1 MTLTS
6 QQVDAI
12 AWTGNLLLT
21 ACPGSGKTRTLIE
34 KLVREIEPLSDGPRR
49 ICCITYTNTAVQE
62 IEQRTSLEIHED
74 NAKSYFVSTIHGFC
88 LNEIVRP
95 YAWRVG
101 RAGALKV
108 LTRDNPDFETIAIH
122 AASQVNYLNLTPG
135 DYEAFENL
143 SFDVHGAVVG
153 LAAANVAIHRAAP
166 HFVARCA
173 ELGYIDFGTIIYLAF
188 ILLKDHPRI
197 ALSLSARYAW
207 FLVDEFQDTTEL
219 QIEILKLLHRARRS
233 HFFMVGDL
241 AQSIFGF
248 TGARPELVAPFGEV
262 VGARNDL
269 SLSENFRSSKLI
281 VEHAERL
288 FSRDPPMTANG
299 RNKDFPVAP
308 ILVRGL
314 TIFQSITEHFLPKLQ
329 ELEIPLGEATILAKD
344 WFTLTALSRSL
355 REFGTPIVGPGA
367 RPYRRSR
374 LFASLAEQLCG
385 AVTDPQPETTRQLQK
400 ALYHAIQDATGQSS
414 PNVFNFRGR
423 VTLVKLLNKARDLA
437 QVMSAIKWLDGMSRA
452 TGEIL
457 YLEDYIDREQ
467 SGLFYASAQEMKAD
481 MKRQEVD
488 VDNLTIDDLG
498 LFASPHRALRLST
511 IHYAKGREYDAVAI
525 VGLRRNNFPHMR
537 AETREGIE
545 AEKRLF
551 YVAMTRARLLLMYVA
566 ERDSWGNSPS
576 PFLGTSGVNIL

>member
-1 MTLTS
+1 
-6 QQVDAI
+6 
-12 AWTGNLLLT
+12 
-21 ACPGSGKTRTLIE
+21 
-34 KLVREIEPLSDGPRR
+34 
-49 ICCITYTNTAVQE
+49 
-62 IEQRTSLEIHED
+62 
-74 NAKSYFVSTIHGFC
+74 
-88 LNEIVRP
+88 
-95 YAWRVG
+95 
-101 RAGALKV
+101 
-108 LTRDNPDFETIAIH
+108 
-122 AASQVNYLNLTPG
+122 
-135 DYEAFENL
+135 
-143 SFDVHGAVVG
+143 
-153 LAAANVAIHRAAP
+153 
-166 HFVARCA
+166 
-173 ELGYIDFGTIIYLAF
+173 
-188 ILLKDHPRI
+188 
-197 ALSLSARYAW
+197 
-207 FLVDEFQDTTEL
+207 
-219 QIEILKLLHRARRS
+219 
-233 HFFMVGDL
+233 
-241 AQSIFGF
+241 
-248 TGARPELVAPFGEV
+248 
-262 VGARNDL
+262 
-269 SLSENFRSSKLI
+269 
-281 VEHAERL
+281 
-288 FSRDPPMTANG
+288 MTANG

-511 IHYAKGREYDAVAI
+511 IHYAKGSRVRCRSHSRPAS
-525 VGLRRNNFPHMR
+525 
-537 AETREGIE
+537 
-545 AEKRLF
+545 K
-551 YVAMTRARLLLMYVA
+551 
-566 ERDSWGNSPS
+566 
-576 PFLGTSGVNIL
+576 

>member
-74 NAKSYFVSTIHGFC
+74 NAKSYFVSAIHGFC

-219 QIEILKLLHRARRS
+219 QIEILKLCIAHAD
-233 HFFMVGDL
+233 H
-241 AQSIFGF
+241 I
-248 TGARPELVAPFGEV
+248 
-262 VGARNDL
+262 
-269 SLSENFRSSKLI
+269 SLW
-281 VEHAERL
+281 
-288 FSRDPPMTANG
+288 
-299 RNKDFPVAP
+299 
-308 ILVRGL
+308 
-314 TIFQSITEHFLPKLQ
+314 
-329 ELEIPLGEATILAKD
+329 LEI
-344 WFTLTALSRSL
+344 WHNQFSVL
-355 REFGTPIVGPGA
+355 RAPAP
-367 RPYRRSR
+367 SW
-374 LFASLAEQLCG
+374 LLL
-385 AVTDPQPETTRQLQK
+385 
-400 ALYHAIQDATGQSS
+400 
-414 PNVFNFRGR
+414 
-423 VTLVKLLNKARDLA
+423 LVK
-437 QVMSAIKWLDGMSRA
+437 
-452 TGEIL
+452 
-457 YLEDYIDREQ
+457 
-467 SGLFYASAQEMKAD
+467 
-481 MKRQEVD
+481 
-488 VDNLTIDDLG
+488 
-498 LFASPHRALRLST
+498 
-511 IHYAKGREYDAVAI
+511 
-525 VGLRRNNFPHMR
+525 
-537 AETREGIE
+537 
-545 AEKRLF
+545 
-551 YVAMTRARLLLMYVA
+551 
-566 ERDSWGNSPS
+566 
-576 PFLGTSGVNIL
+576 